1 MLFTVVDEIV
11 VDSRELVTDVNAVL
25 EDTDSLVKEYVLVA
39 EIVRPT
45 NHVKDTAANIAK
57 YLNDTSSIKVSGAG
71 SIASFSSENGKLI
84 QLTSK
89 AFNNLKTA
97 ETSAT
102 KNLFDSEIHI
112 TGNLEGTADQIV
124 AQVQDIRA
132 KKRANFT
139 LGDFGGTINDENAIS
154 VATKKIIAVGLTLS
168 KFTFSVEDD
177 LATIK
182 AAIDG
187 TNDTVVSNAVNLT
200 VNDTK

>member
-1 MLFTVVDEIV
+1 MVSQI
-11 VDSRELVTDVNAVL
+11 SSS
-25 EDTDSLVKEYVLVA
+25 DTNQ
-39 EIVRPT
+39 R
-45 NHVKDTAANIAK
+45 VKDTAANIAK

-97 ETSAT
+97 ETAAT

-132 KKRANFT
+132 QKRANYT
-139 LGDFGGTINDENAIS
+139 LSDFKGTINEGNDITVANA
-154 VATKKIIAVGLTLS
+154 KKIIAAGLTMS
-168 KFTFSVEDD
+168 KFT
-177 LATIK
+177 LA
-182 AAIDG
+182 
-187 TNDTVVSNAVNLT
+187 
-200 VNDTK
+200 